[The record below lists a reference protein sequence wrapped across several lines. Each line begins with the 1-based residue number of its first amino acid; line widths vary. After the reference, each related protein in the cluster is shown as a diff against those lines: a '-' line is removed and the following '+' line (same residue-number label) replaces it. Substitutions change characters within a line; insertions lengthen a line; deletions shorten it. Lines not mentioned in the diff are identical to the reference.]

1 MSGKTIVVMSSKQE
15 KGYAKIY
22 RSNKRIDLY
31 VYESENIILNVAC
44 KAVSQLGDRECMQD
58 LIGHSNTE

>member
-1 MSGKTIVVMSSKQE
+1 MSGKTIVVMPSKQE
-15 KGYAKIY
+15 KGYAKFY

-44 KAVSQLGDRECMQD
+44 KAVSQLGGRECMQNF
-58 LIGHSNTE
+58 IGHSNIE

>member
-15 KGYAKIY
+15 KGYAKFY

-31 VYESENIILNVAC
+31 VYESENIILIVAC
-44 KAVSQLGDRECMQD
+44 KAVSQLGDRQCMQD

>member
-1 MSGKTIVVMSSKQE
+1 MVVMSSKQK
-15 KGYAKIY
+15 KGYAKFY

-31 VYESENIILNVAC
+31 VYESGNIILNVAC

>member
-1 MSGKTIVVMSSKQE
+1 MVVMSSKQK
-15 KGYAKIY
+15 KGYAKFY

-44 KAVSQLGDRECMQD
+44 KAVSQLGDRECMQN